1 MDFLIILD
9 IGNNDEFEEM
19 EYEVRH
25 VDQETVVSRRMH
37 REESMQDIVNDA
49 EKRIEQIIYE
59 FVYNLALS
67 GTERGTERRLLP
79 TLPL

>member
-1 MDFLIILD
+1 
-9 IGNNDEFEEM
+9 M

-25 VDQETVVSRRMH
+25 VDQETVVSRCMH

-59 FVYNLALS
+59 FSIVRN
-67 GTERGTERRLLP
+67 
-79 TLPL
+79 